1 MWMFCTRFAWL
12 LGQLRFYNDD
22 SFSRMAR
29 LDDTK
34 ISFEANVSTF
44 RRKPLSSVL
53 AKFEFATERKVKEC
67 LLRRRRRVV
76 VSQRKPSS
84 IWRMANYRKF
94 AHCKTTHVKRWLR
107 SPSIKSAQC
116 SKVTDQVVYQ
126 CLVESTRHFCGKASK
141 PSSMTSS
148 WQKMTVSESS
158 R

>member
-1 MWMFCTRFAWL
+1 MFCTRFAWL

-67 LLRRRRRVV
+67 LLRRRVV

-84 IWRMANYRKF
+84 
-94 AHCKTTHVKRWLR
+94 V
-107 SPSIKSAQC
+107 
-116 SKVTDQVVYQ
+116 
-126 CLVESTRHFCGKASK
+126 
-141 PSSMTSS
+141 
-148 WQKMTVSESS
+148 
-158 R
+158 